1 MNSTDSDV
9 RYVRAPG
16 TVARRVA
23 GEMLLVPTA
32 PRTLDTLS
40 RAAELFVLNET
51 GEQMWDW
58 LTAPST
64 IDELARKLI
73 DGFEITEETAR
84 SDAAAFIQV
93 MLEKGL
99 ATVAME

>member
-1 MNSTDSDV
+1 MTLVDSEV

-23 GEMLLVPTA
+23 GELLLVPTA
-32 PRTLDTLS
+32 PRTLDTFS

-51 GEQMWDW
+51 GERVWD
-58 LTAPST
+58 LLKAPST
-64 IDELARKLI
+64 IDELARNLI
-73 DGFEITEETAR
+73 EGFEITAETAR

-99 ATVAME
+99 ATVATE